1 MDHLDSTLR
10 PTDWNLTRLLRA
22 AVDNPVYITKVG
34 MINSFNSRI
43 QLLDPSSYVLRTWMD
58 HTIAAAGTHP
68 NLEGEPIKIQS
79 SCSEDGV
86 SLDNLEWHLAD
97 GRIWESGVF
106 LVI

>member
-22 AVDNPVYITKVG
+22 AVDNPVYIMKVG

-58 HTIAAAGTHP
+58 HTTAAAGTHKILRG
-68 NLEGEPIKIQS
+68 NLSKYNRRALKMVLVPITWSGI
-79 SCSEDGV
+79 
-86 SLDNLEWHLAD
+86 SLTA
-97 GRIWESGVF
+97 GSGSQGCF
-106 LVI
+106 